1 MVCIA
6 LSMVGGLGLGGTIHL
21 ERHLSLLT
29 VLVPRISSMNT
40 RDIRV
45 LSRHYDDHVDPA
57 SKHGARSLRLCHCE
71 HEIYLGGWWGFQ

>member
-1 MVCIA
+1 MA
-6 LSMVGGLGLGGTIHL
+6 GGLGLGGTIHL

-57 SKHGARSLRLCHCE
+57 WSEIASLVPLRTRDLS
-71 HEIYLGGWWGFQ
+71 GGLVGIPMIACL